1 MNRISFVFFLSLAFP
16 AAFAFPLSQS
26 DSVTRALRCWSPSEQ
41 VQVCEA
47 AEGVFIVVDKV
58 PVASNSMIAFGG
70 DGSCLI
76 VDTPW
81 TEEATQVEIGWIEDT
96 MGALPPT
103 TAITTHFHLDRLGG
117 NGLLR
122 KLGIPIHGSQTTSD
136 ILKAAGNTQK
146 DMTGKSVPVTP
157 PDRLFDPAVGETLD
171 LDGEEVILFYPGGG
185 HTKDN
190 IVVYLPK
197 RRVLFGGCLIKSLA
211 AKDKGNVADADLT
224 HWADSVRAVKARF
237 PDVLVVIPGH
247 GEPGGPELLDHTIE
261 LVK

>member
-1 MNRISFVFFLSLAFP
+1 MKRAFPILFLSALLAPLPGFT
-16 AAFAFPLSQS
+16 LSQS
-26 DSVTRALRCWSPSEQ
+26 DSVTRALRCWSPSDE

-47 AEGVFIVVDKV
+47 AEGVFVVVDKA
-58 PVASNSMIAFGG
+58 PVASNSLVVFGG
-70 DGSCLI
+70 GGSCLI

-103 TAITTHFHLDRLGG
+103 TAVTTHFHLDRLGG
-117 NGLLR
+117 NGLLK
-122 KLGIPIHGSQTTSD
+122 KLAIPIHGSQATCD
-136 ILKAAGNTQK
+136 ILAAAGNTQK
-146 DMTGKSVPVTP
+146 DMTGKSVPVTA
-157 PDRLFDPAVGETLD
+157 PDHLFDPAVGETLD

-211 AKDKGNVADADLT
+211 AKDKGNVADADLA
-224 HWADSVRAVKARF
+224 HWADSVRSLKARF
-237 PDVLVVIPGH
+237 PEAQVVIPGH
-247 GEPGGPELLDHTIE
+247 GDPGGPELLDHTID
-261 LVK
+261 LLK